1 MRKFL
6 HIFIKT
12 VSLAALV
19 LVVFLM
25 NAYTA
30 VFKKSAKG
38 DGSERLFPNYFSV
51 GFSANKAFADAPSS
65 GSEEGSTDEGEGSSG
80 SSK

>member
-12 VSLAALV
+12 VSLAGLV

-30 VFKKSAKG
+30 VFKKSAKDEG
-38 DGSERLFPNYFSV
+38 GERLFPNDFSIN
-51 GFSANKAFADAPSS
+51 FSTNKAFADAPSGS
-65 GSEEGSTDEGEGSSG
+65 SEEGSTDEGEGSSG

>member
-1 MRKFL
+1 MGKFL
-6 HIFIKT
+6 HVFIKT

-30 VFKKSAKG
+30 VFKKSAEN
-38 DGSERLFPNYFSV
+38 DGSERLFPNDFSV
-51 GFSANKAFADAPSS
+51 NFSANKAHADAPGYYGDLYSD
-65 GSEEGSTDEGEGSSG
+65 DEGGADG
-80 SSK
+80 GAK